1 MAKDFVT
8 PEQYQ
13 RGVGKIK
20 NYVDNNSNNLNES
33 LILLKAESDLSFY
46 GQPNSDYFKYELV
59 KGSLKNNYIYSDPSY
74 KRGITNG
81 ILYSFNFNSSK
92 LLNNQNILF
101 FIVEYIINKKK
112 YRDFSY
118 QHSQDLISTSIR
130 DKENNVYITLQV
142 RRNQEVA
149 SNGTLTK
156 KEKSSVL
163 EVIIWDETKYT
174 GNVNLLNNLNLLVYT
189 KTINFL
195 PLSNNNG
202 LDFKPTLDCDP
213 ATKKYVDDV
222 ANTLVKED
230 TNKYILITND
240 NTLVIKKDSIT
251 DIANATITIDNL
263 TGQFGTLVA
272 NNDGTYSYTLNTIM
286 TDVETFIFKV
296 NNVEQKLVIV
306 PYKEMQYD
314 DKNAAITYDSNW
326 TIEENT
332 LYNDGSAHI
341 SVKENLATVNFN
353 FKGCGI
359 DIFGKTSSITG
370 RARAELYKGDTR
382 LYRQIIDTNGGTS
395 DQYDV
400 PIFSFSNLDYDS
412 YTIKISSY
420 ADNISIFDY
429 IKIYNSLSNID
440 NSIIELYENKSSS
453 QRSVLYIDRKN
464 FLYTPYHMYDPTTKK
479 YVDDL
484 VKKSKIAMCTDE
496 EIDNMLNEVLGGDYS
511 GN

>member
-1 MAKDFVT
+1 
-8 PEQYQ
+8 
-13 RGVGKIK
+13 
-20 NYVDNNSNNLNES
+20 
-33 LILLKAESDLSFY
+33 
-46 GQPNSDYFKYELV
+46 
-59 KGSLKNNYIYSDPSY
+59 
-74 KRGITNG
+74 
-81 ILYSFNFNSSK
+81 
-92 LLNNQNILF
+92 
-101 FIVEYIINKKK
+101 
-112 YRDFSY
+112 
-118 QHSQDLISTSIR
+118 
-130 DKENNVYITLQV
+130 
-142 RRNQEVA
+142 
-149 SNGTLTK
+149 
-156 KEKSSVL
+156 
-163 EVIIWDETKYT
+163 
-174 GNVNLLNNLNLLVYT
+174 
-189 KTINFL
+189 
-195 PLSNNNG
+195 
-202 LDFKPTLDCDP
+202 
-213 ATKKYVDDV
+213 
-222 ANTLVKED
+222 
-230 TNKYILITND
+230 
-240 NTLVIKKDSIT
+240 
-251 DIANATITIDNL
+251 
-263 TGQFGTLVA
+263 
-272 NNDGTYSYTLNTIM
+272 
-286 TDVETFIFKV
+286 
-296 NNVEQKLVIV
+296 
-306 PYKEMQYD
+306 MQYD